1 MNRVSQAD
9 PIPEVGA
16 SELASFL
23 SNYYRPEQPVIFR
36 GIVKTERSV
45 EQIRELLCDR
55 IAKDDTKTARLMWFD
70 VKPDLL
76 QDLCDVPE
84 AVSTTLD
91 PETAFLRDNCV
102 RVWFNPAGHMTP
114 WHYDGHSLHVFNLQ
128 LKGKKRWTI
137 VSPDTPLLNMPFSKT
152 CIFENNAVDNKRHYE
167 FDLDEGDMVFLP
179 RYWYHHVESLGDM
192 NVNVNW
198 VLMPKAEPADTVIA
212 RREAEVLWLMQKLY
226 PVLPSGNKW
235 MLDHF
240 AGAGKP
246 ALGTL
251 TDEVSFGRGV
261 ARVVKEAVRFP
272 LVALAIP
279 TQIKKART
287 VLASKK
293 LLRGL
298 VPATS

>member
-1 MNRVSQAD
+1 MNRVSQPAS
-9 PIPEVGA
+9 IPEVAA
-16 SELASFL
+16 SEVSSFL
-23 SNYYRPEQPVIFR
+23 ESYYQPEQPVIFR

-45 EQIRELLCDR
+45 DQIRDLLCDR

-76 QDLCDVPE
+76 QDLCEVPE

-152 CIFENNAVDNKRHYE
+152 CIFEKNGVENKRHYE

-179 RYWYHHVESLGDM
+179 RYWYHHVESLGEM

-212 RREAEVLWLMQKLY
+212 RREAEVLWLMRKLY

-235 MLDHF
+235 MLDNF
-240 AGAGKP
+240 AGAGEP

-251 TDEVSFGRGV
+251 TDDVSFGRGLSRI
-261 ARVVKEAVRFP
+261 AKEAVRFP
-272 LVALAIP
+272 LVAFAIP

-298 VPATS
+298 VPAAS